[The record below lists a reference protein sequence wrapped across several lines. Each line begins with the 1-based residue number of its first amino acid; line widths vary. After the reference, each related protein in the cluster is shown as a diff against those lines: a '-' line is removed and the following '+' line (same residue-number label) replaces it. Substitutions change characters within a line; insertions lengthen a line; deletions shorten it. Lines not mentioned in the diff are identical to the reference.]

1 MTHNDNTDIAVKL
14 RVAADCFGC
23 ARFVPSEAELGIELT
38 KEALDALEADL
49 GVRADGVRHVL
60 ADPANYDLYQ
70 LAPWLDGLANRLT
83 QADNRVLQG
92 ISLER
97 PKVQPRR
104 QRKPRHPTPD
114 GLKTAAQAAA
124 KLGCSIKTLNGHI
137 ASGALRYVIIGHGT
151 KRPRK
156 MFTDADLDA
165 FITAQTRKDSPC
177 PFTAS
182 RVRRSS
188 TSNSASEVIAFTDQ
202 PKPRPGGTRKR

>member
-1 MTHNDNTDIAVKL
+1 MTRLPLYHETAGL
-14 RVAADCFGC
+14 GRAGWPRGDCLVLDEVHGLSPGRLHDRIRTLVET
-23 ARFVPSEAELGIELT
+23 ATR
-38 KEALDALEADL
+38 ALSPL
-49 GVRADGVRHVL
+49 
-60 ADPANYDLYQ
+60 P
-70 LAPWLDGLANRLT
+70 P
-83 QADNRVLQG
+83 
-92 ISLER
+92 
-97 PKVQPRR
+97 
-104 QRKPRHPTPD
+104 PD
-114 GLKTAAQAAA
+114 GLLTPAEAARR
-124 KLGCSIKTLNGHI
+124 LRCSVKTLNAHVAAGDV
-137 ASGALRYVIIGHGT
+137 RYVSIGKGR